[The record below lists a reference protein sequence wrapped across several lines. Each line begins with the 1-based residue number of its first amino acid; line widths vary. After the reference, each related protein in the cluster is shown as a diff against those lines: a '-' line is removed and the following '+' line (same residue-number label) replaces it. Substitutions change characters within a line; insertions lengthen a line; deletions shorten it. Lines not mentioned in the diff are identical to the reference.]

1 MSAEHCKCLERHSD
15 CFNNGTCYICNACGK
30 VYFKGAPDR
39 PNRLAAR
46 LINEAILW
54 PIHYRIAARLHL
66 SGIHSDEIEVK
77 HSDIPQPML
86 LSVVNALRELE
97 NGSIDH
103 DAKKPGVRSLA
114 ALSESEEV

>member
-1 MSAEHCKCLERHSD
+1 MASEHCKCLSRHSD
-15 CFNNGTCYICNACGK
+15 FWNGRTLYICNACGK
-30 VYFKGAPDR
+30 NYYEGAPDS
-39 PNRLAAR
+39 PNQLVTRLVK
-46 LINEAILW
+46 EAVLW

-77 HSDIPQPML
+77 PGDIPQPML